1 MQRVCVRM
9 AHVCVY
15 HHSGG
20 RLKSFVQLMS
30 LKSLMDGWMNDSL
43 QVIKKNMS
51 FKRLFLAYIAAFP
64 DITILTEIL
73 RISYSEK
80 STGKDVYTWFN
91 EEICINRKEAILR
104 HFMICSFDS
113 MEKCRYVK

>member
-20 RLKSFVQLMS
+20 RLKSSVQLMS

-51 FKRLFLAYIAAFP
+51 FKRLFLACIAAFP

-80 STGKDVYTWFN
+80 STGKDVYTWSN